1 MAEDSWKDDRVR
13 QAEATLALAVRTAD
27 EIIADAQ
34 RDVAEPEPPVREE
47 PPDDE
52 QPPILH
58 DAW

>member
-1 MAEDSWKDDRVR
+1 MADDSWKDARVH
-13 QAEATLALAVRTAD
+13 QAEAALALAVRTAD

-34 RDVAEPEPPVREE
+34 RALAEPEPPVHEE

-52 QPPILH
+52 LPPILH

>member
-1 MAEDSWKDDRVR
+1 MADDSWKDARVR
-13 QAEATLALAVRTAD
+13 QAEAALATAVRTAD

-34 RDVAEPEPPVREE
+34 RADAEPEPPARAE

-52 QPPILH
+52 RPPILH